1 MARTIEKH
9 ARNEHRCLKPQTHPA
24 LSPQNNY
31 YLSKP
36 KPLYTRQHLAKLFHT
51 CISLQKRIHVHWYLH
66 NAQELTCFP
75 LFEQHTFLTNKR
87 KTPKR
92 SFLEILEKGPQ
103 MALSK
108 APLFRCSP
116 RFIFLQ
122 FPFAA
127 DAKRIWRIFR
137 SRHLFLTSP
146 SVWECEIFILLRVLK
161 GKTRNAISCL
171 FSLKGTRGVLHT
183 TRQIEGGSIYCHLF
197 WGGQDLGCV
206 EL

>member
-1 MARTIEKH
+1 MKSMHEMNTDVWNLKH
-9 ARNEHRCLKPQTHPA
+9 T
-24 LSPQNNY
+24 
-31 YLSKP
+31 
-36 KPLYTRQHLAKLFHT
+36 QH
-51 CISLQKRIHVHWYLH
+51 YLH
-66 NAQELTCFP
+66 KTTIIFQNQNPFTPDNIWRNYFTPAFPSKNAFTSTDIFTTHKNSRAFRFLNSTHSWRINGKLT
-75 LFEQHTFLTNKR
+75 
-87 KTPKR
+87 KR